1 MRNIQE
7 YLDQAIEN
15 QQLGSDRQ
23 LTRKLGLTGS
33 AVSQFRSGKMLP
45 SPETMVKIARLAG
58 IDDQVALIEL
68 SFMSASGEAK
78 NVYEKILKRI
88 SAFLPATLC
97 GIYCMLPDHA
107 FASTGKVLATIPHPF
122 EPVSAFAII
131 MYITETNGFS
141 IKIIIVQKQYF
152 NECF

>member
-1 MRNIQE
+1 MRTIQD
-7 YLDQAIEN
+7 YLDLALERQKIT
-15 QQLGSDRQ
+15 SDRK
-23 LTRKLGLTGS
+23 LSLKLGLSEG
-33 AVSQFRSGKMLP
+33 AVSFMRVGKTFP
-45 SPETMVKIARLAG
+45 SDDTMIKLAEFAG

-68 SFMSASGEAK
+68 SFMRAAGEAK
-78 NVYEKILKRI
+78 NTFEKILKRI

-107 FASTGKVLATIPHPF
+107 FASNGKVLATIPHPF
-122 EPVSAFAII
+122 DPVSAFAII
-131 MYITETNGFS
+131 MYITETKGFS